1 MPKLTATSGTIE
13 HRFVDISLR
22 RCAITAGVSATARL
36 RHRNPGRGTCM
47 SQPAVVLVSGGLD
60 SATALAIA
68 KSEGFD
74 CYALS
79 FRYGQRHAIELD
91 SAAKVV
97 AASGVREHVIA
108 NIDLR
113 LFGGS
118 ALTADLEVPKHDAAD
133 DLGTDIPVTYVP
145 ARNTIFLSFA
155 VAWAEVLGG
164 ADIFIGVNA
173 LDYSGYPDCRPEYIA
188 AYEAMAN
195 LATRTGVEGITH
207 LRIHTPLIAL
217 TKAETIRRGIDLG
230 VDYSVTTS
238 CYDPDESGAACARCD
253 SCLLRRK
260 GFEEALIP
268 DPTLYPPGTNS

>member
-1 MPKLTATSGTIE
+1 
-13 HRFVDISLR
+13 
-22 RCAITAGVSATARL
+22 
-36 RHRNPGRGTCM
+36 M
-47 SQPAVVLVSGGLD
+47 SQTAVVLVSGGLD

-68 KSEGFD
+68 RSEGFD

-79 FRYGQRHAIELD
+79 FRYGQRHAIELE
-91 SAAKVV
+91 SAAKV
-97 AASGVREHVIA
+97 AAAGDVRQHVIA

-113 LFGGS
+113 QFGGS
-118 ALTADLEVPKHDAAD
+118 ALTADLDVPKHDAVD
-133 DLGTDIPVTYVP
+133 DLETDIPVTYVP

-155 VAWAEVLGG
+155 VAWAEVLGA

-188 AYEAMAN
+188 AFESMAN
-195 LATRTGVEGITH
+195 LATRAGVEGATR

-217 TKAETIRRGIDLG
+217 TKAETIRRGIELG
-230 VDYSVTTS
+230 VDYGATIS
-238 CYDPDESGAACARCD
+238 CYDPDEIGAACARCD

-268 DPTLYPPGTNS
+268 DPTVYQPGTVS